1 MERSRFQSRDSISL
15 HPTATHSTVR
25 EGDNELCSLFTHIRL
40 VRCVWRL
47 HILTAGL
54 SCLDTLK
61 DRDEI
66 SFSVTRFDLASPN
79 CHSALTLYMREIPS
93 YAHYLHAFGWFIAC
107 GGSTH
112 LLLDHST
119 SIHSQIVARSRF
131 KSRDSISC
139 PQLPLS
145 QNTDYRELCSA
156 LFTQIWSVH
165 CVWRLHTLGI
175 ITKHLDLD
183 ADPIG

>member
-40 VRCVWRL
+40 VRGAPHTHCRTKL
-47 HILTAGL
+47 PRYTQR
-54 SCLDTLK
+54 SC
-61 DRDEI
+61 EI
-66 SFSVTRFDLASPN
+66 SFSVTRFKLASPN